1 VIVNNMSGRLLK
13 LWGLQM
19 RRREFIARLG
29 GALAAGV
36 IGAAA
41 VWRYVARAHRSD
53 RVRAPRTVNRSNV

>member
-1 VIVNNMSGRLLK
+1 
-13 LWGLQM
+13 M

-36 IGAAA
+36 IVAAA
-41 VWRYVARAHRSD
+41 VWRYVARAHRND